1 MAFMSIPSDRR
12 AGWLAGTAPTLGRE
26 QKYWLTRPGALTAG
40 LQRLGR
46 VRLRV
51 LRERA
56 EGLCQGEAWMLG
68 LAPHSP
74 VWARE
79 IVMSIDGVD
88 SVLARSLTPLAAS
101 HAWWQGMRRLRSRP
115 LADMLY
121 ADARISR
128 SLFYTRRLDR
138 WQPLYRA
145 LRAGLPAAACA
156 APALLAR
163 CSVFRRG
170 GRPLSV
176 AECFLPDFWSLAATR
191 RQASHADAQQA
202 RPQMQ
207 ARPAAAAHPTL
218 FPT

>member
-1 MAFMSIPSDRR
+1 MAFMSTPSDRR
-12 AGWLAGTAPTLGRE
+12 AGWLAGTAPALGRE
-26 QKYWLTRPGALTAG
+26 HQYWLTRPGALTAG

-56 EGLCQGEAWMLG
+56 EGLCRNEAWMLG
-68 LAPHSP
+68 LAPRSP
-74 VWARE
+74 IWARE
-79 IVMSIDGVD
+79 IVMSINGVD
-88 SVLARSLTPLAAS
+88 SVLARSVTPLAAS

-121 ADARISR
+121 ADPRISR
-128 SLFYTRRLDR
+128 SPFYTRRLDR

-145 LRAGLPAAACA
+145 LRAGLPEAACA

-170 GRPLSV
+170 GQPLSV
-176 AECFLPDFWSLAATR
+176 AECFLPGFWRLAAAYQPAGANER
-191 RQASHADAQQA
+191 RHGPPFPATHQA
-202 RPQMQ
+202 
-207 ARPAAAAHPTL
+207 
-218 FPT
+218 